1 MYAITKIYK
10 IDRAKMEFYP
20 PESITPADLHNQID
34 LGVTIYLALENTAT
48 NKDLAI
54 NYSRLITDTALG
66 NCETWDKLA
75 TQLTDELVNGYS
87 EEMPGYY
94 PGTES
99 ARNPAQ
105 IWDVMNT
112 LKTFNVDYGEYISDR
127 HGIAAYKHNLPD
139 LRIWLQEGANPAPHL
154 KNCIPIV
161 NGFIC
166 RPTYKEQEN
175 VLYAQDGAR
184 LCWQTGEHMTPEIQI
199 VDFSLLGD
207 ISIHPIYRSIPSADH
222 DGFKVS
228 YASRT
233 KNFSLDA
240 DWILTSKYD
249 LTEYTPIVVIAGV
262 AILPDKIKVFNK
274 NSCKFSINTYP
285 WDISLAYKQY
295 LVDKSCSEAEMF
307 YKSIPFE
314 DYLKSQTTSED
325 NSKDTF
331 VILVHTPRIFVT
343 RVPMDVWANGITI
356 NLYTTEGL
364 LLHDRTSTFKV
375 YHCDTYSDHRELI
388 LQNMEDLY
396 VADNH
401 YRDEQLTF
409 VRPDCNHH
417 DVDNVNYGTC
427 TMIHLM
433 R

>member
-1 MYAITKIYK
+1 
-10 IDRAKMEFYP
+10 
-20 PESITPADLHNQID
+20 
-34 LGVTIYLALENTAT
+34 
-48 NKDLAI
+48 
-54 NYSRLITDTALG
+54 
-66 NCETWDKLA
+66 
-75 TQLTDELVNGYS
+75 
-87 EEMPGYY
+87 
-94 PGTES
+94 
-99 ARNPAQ
+99 
-105 IWDVMNT
+105 
-112 LKTFNVDYGEYISDR
+112 
-127 HGIAAYKHNLPD
+127 
-139 LRIWLQEGANPAPHL
+139 
-154 KNCIPIV
+154 
-161 NGFIC
+161 
-166 RPTYKEQEN
+166 
-175 VLYAQDGAR
+175 
-184 LCWQTGEHMTPEIQI
+184 MTPEIQL

-207 ISIHPIYRSIPSADH
+207 ISIHPIYRSIPAPEH

-295 LVDKSCSEAEMF
+295 LFDESCSDAEMF

-314 DYLKSQTTSED
+314 DYLKSQTTAED
-325 NSKDTF
+325 ISKDTF
-331 VILVHTPRIFVT
+331 VILVHTPRILVT
-343 RVPMDVWANGITI
+343 RVPMDVWMNGITI

-375 YHCDTYSDHRELI
+375 YHRDTYSDRMELI
-388 LQNMEDLY
+388 LRNMEELY

-401 YRDEQLTF
+401 HRDEQLTF

-417 DVDNVNYGTC
+417 NFDNVNYGTC